1 MIAKCEAFMM
11 KHIVGLIVITCV
23 GYALFCLWNIGMLA
37 RTYAYVPVLMLL
49 ASSFIK
55 WLLSA
60 IGALALGGFALHMIS
75 GKFSQYHES
84 NSDT

>member
-1 MIAKCEAFMM
+1 MIAKCEAFMV

-37 RTYAYVPVLMLL
+37 RTYASVPVIMLL

-55 WLLSA
+55 WVLSA
-60 IGALALGGFALHMIS
+60 IGALALGGFALHMI
-75 GKFSQYHES
+75 KDKTSQNRQS
-84 NSDT
+84 KLDI